1 MSGDSG
7 RECRTGALATR
18 RRSARDR
25 CACPQGS
32 GQRQAQDSRE
42 CLRPGAADRSLR
54 TRPNGRSGSFLLTA
68 CQQGPPLSSP
78 LAGLEAA
85 LSTCEHQS
93 ASQRQRASLRRG
105 RLRVATDP
113 ASAGIRLWSGQM
125 PGCSTPPTKGPHFA
139 RTHSTH
145 SKGPFALNPTRR
157 PVTATALN
165 ESQEFVGSGRVGLPK
180 RLRLELSADVPPLNG
195 QRNETIAAGP
205 AHDPGEFIT
214 IVALQ
219 QLFVG

>member
-1 MSGDSG
+1 MYWPRRSPSVQALSIRIRGLSASGLTSPTRSAVASPHRDPVRTSVSMSGDSG

-42 CLRPGAADRSLR
+42 CLRPGAADRSPP

-68 CQQGPPLSSP
+68 CQQSPTFSSP
-78 LAGLEAA
+78 PAGLEAA
-85 LSTCEHQS
+85 LSTCGHQS

-125 PGCSTPPTKGPHFA
+125 PGCSTPPTKGPHLA
-139 RTHSTH
+139 RSHSTH
-145 SKGPFALNPTRR
+145 SQGTLR
-157 PVTATALN
+157 P
-165 ESQEFVGSGRVGLPK
+165 
-180 RLRLELSADVPPLNG
+180 
-195 QRNETIAAGP
+195 
-205 AHDPGEFIT
+205 
-214 IVALQ
+214 
-219 QLFVG
+219 